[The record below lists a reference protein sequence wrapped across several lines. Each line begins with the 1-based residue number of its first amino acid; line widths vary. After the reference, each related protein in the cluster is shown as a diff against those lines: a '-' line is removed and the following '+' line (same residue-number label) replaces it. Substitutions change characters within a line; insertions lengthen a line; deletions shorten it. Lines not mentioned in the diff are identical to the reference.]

1 MLDIDSL
8 AQVLRYIQIQSK
20 GRGRY
25 LRVTSAGALFQ
36 VLKIPESKYI
46 QSIFMVNYWC
56 FWISCKNQ
64 INGSDSSST

>member
-56 FWISCKNQ
+56 F
-64 INGSDSSST
+64 